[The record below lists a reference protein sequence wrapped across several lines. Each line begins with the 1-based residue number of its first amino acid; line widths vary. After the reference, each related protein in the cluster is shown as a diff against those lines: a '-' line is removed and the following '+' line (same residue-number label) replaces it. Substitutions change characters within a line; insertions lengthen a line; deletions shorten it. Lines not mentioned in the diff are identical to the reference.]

1 MKHLMQALISVRMK
15 TSLTKIGLRV
25 VNWAVTSSMGTTSQH
40 VTMTAT
46 SANSS
51 WDKTTLILWKRGI
64 TCHQPSSSNV
74 ISSCCLLWMRLP
86 SASSTNSS
94 EACSRTFI
102 CHQSATDSR
111 CQETSKKL
119 LRATSPTSL
128 IWNVSTKGPCL
139 QKKGTP

>member
-51 WDKTTLILWKRGI
+51 
-64 TCHQPSSSNV
+64 
-74 ISSCCLLWMRLP
+74 
-86 SASSTNSS
+86 
-94 EACSRTFI
+94 
-102 CHQSATDSR
+102 
-111 CQETSKKL
+111 
-119 LRATSPTSL
+119 
-128 IWNVSTKGPCL
+128 
-139 QKKGTP
+139 